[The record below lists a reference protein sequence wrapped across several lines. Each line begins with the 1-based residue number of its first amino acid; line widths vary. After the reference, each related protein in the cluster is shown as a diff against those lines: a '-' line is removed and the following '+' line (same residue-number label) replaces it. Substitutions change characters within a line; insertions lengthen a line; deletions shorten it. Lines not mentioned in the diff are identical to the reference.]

1 VWAPAEGRLPAC
13 GLLEA
18 GHAGSVR
25 TNDVAVLILA
35 IQTREK
41 VYLAGFLL
49 GAGLLLFLGRDLIQ
63 GSVIATWGLT
73 FGGTTAVAVLGA
85 ALFRVR
91 FELEASR
98 RQLAR
103 KEAELS
109 FAREVQEALFPR
121 RMPAGAGLE
130 FSGVCIPARGI
141 SGDYYDVMQLPD
153 GRLVFAIADI
163 SGKGISAAILMANL
177 QAVLRT
183 LAATNLS
190 PCEICS
196 RLNLHL
202 LQVTDESKFATFFYA
217 DWDSR
222 QMRLRF
228 VNAGHHWPIFFGQSE
243 GRRLQVGGIPLGLFA
258 EAEFQMAEVMLQPG
272 DLLVL
277 YSDGIT
283 EAHSARGEEFGERR
297 LEASIEE
304 YRREPLAEIQ
314 RRALEAV
321 RLWSDGEPEDDMT
334 LLIVRATPRIE
345 ELT

>member
-1 VWAPAEGRLPAC
+1 M
-13 GLLEA
+13 
-18 GHAGSVR
+18 
-25 TNDVAVLILA
+25 A
-35 IQTREK
+35 IQKREK
-41 VYLAGFLL
+41 IYFAGFLL

-63 GSVIATWGLT
+63 GSVVATWGLT

-91 FELEASR
+91 LELASSR
-98 RQLAR
+98 RLLAR

-121 RMPAGAGLE
+121 RMPVSSGLE
-130 FSGVCIPARGI
+130 FSGICIPARGI

-183 LAATNLS
+183 LAAANLS

-202 LQVTDESKFATFFYA
+202 LQVTDESKFATFFYG
-217 DWDSR
+217 DWNQR
-222 QMRLRF
+222 EMRLRY
-228 VNAGHHWPIFFGQSE
+228 VNAGHHWPIFLGSSQ
-243 GRRLQVGGIPLGLFA
+243 GRRLKVGGIPLGLFP
-258 EAEFQMAEVMLQPG
+258 EAEFQMGEAMLQPG

-277 YSDGIT
+277 YSDGIS
-283 EAHSARGEEFGERR
+283 EANSARGEEFGESR
-297 LEASIEE
+297 LEATIEK
-304 YRREPLAEIQ
+304 YRHEPLAEIQ

-321 RLWSDGEPEDDMT
+321 RLWSEGEPEDDMT

-345 ELT
+345 EHR